1 MKITSAEAAKLLKK
15 LKEQLNDSL
24 NHEQL
29 SREFT
34 ASLGENPDAV
44 RPEYDY
50 AAEQKYQAEIEGRIR
65 AVRHAISM
73 FNLNCEVSGFNM
85 TVDQMLVYIPQL
97 TEKKN
102 KLAEMA
108 NKLPKQRKE
117 GSFGTAGIVD
127 YIYANYDPK
136 RVQED
141 YRAVSDEL
149 AKAQTALDLL
159 NSTELLEVPEA

>member
-65 AVRHAISM
+65 AVR
-73 FNLNCEVSGFNM
+73 
-85 TVDQMLVYIPQL
+85 
-97 TEKKN
+97 
-102 KLAEMA
+102 
-108 NKLPKQRKE
+108 
-117 GSFGTAGIVD
+117 
-127 YIYANYDPK
+127 
-136 RVQED
+136 RV
-141 YRAVSDEL
+141 
-149 AKAQTALDLL
+149 AQVE
-159 NSTELLEVPEA
+159 NG